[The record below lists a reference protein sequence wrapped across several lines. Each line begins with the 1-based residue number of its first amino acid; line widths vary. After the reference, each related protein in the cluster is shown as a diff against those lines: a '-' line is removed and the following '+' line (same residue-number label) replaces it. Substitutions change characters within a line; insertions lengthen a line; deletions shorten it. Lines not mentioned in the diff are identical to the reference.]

1 MNLRNLLFVAGAVAS
16 LIAPAALRAQAPPS
30 ADLQAAPQTAAAPD
44 KQNKDSAKDSAATL
58 FPHSESSRF
67 WASGQGNIILQWHP
81 AFRSPYSGPNSL
93 SAAAQ
98 NATSR
103 VFTLYLGVQITKSFE
118 VIFSPESA
126 GGAGVGAALGLAGF
140 TNLDV
145 VRNPELG
152 ANPYVGRFFVH
163 KTFALSSESEPV
175 ERGPLDLETAVPKRR
190 IDLRAGKLSLVD
202 FFDLNSAG
210 SDSHLQFLNWTI
222 DNNGGYDYAADTR
235 GYTVGA
241 EAEYHDRGWAMRFSE
256 ALMPRVANGIQFDW
270 KITRSRAENFE
281 LELHPTLA
289 ARRQTILRLLTYANH
304 ADMGDYR
311 EAIDAF
317 LAHHTTT
324 PDVVAA
330 RAEGRVKYGFGANVE
345 QPVNSRITA
354 FARWGWNEGRHESF
368 AYTEVNETISLGV
381 AGSGERWHR
390 KLDHLGAA
398 FTDNEISGD
407 HRRYL
412 QLGGEGFLLGDG
424 NLNYGHEKI
433 MEAFYTAH
441 LWRGVFGS
449 FDLQHV
455 NNPGYNRDR
464 GPVLMPAMRLHVD
477 F

>member
-1 MNLRNLLFVAGAVAS
+1 MSLL
-16 LIAPAALRAQAPPS
+16 APALVRAQASPPANS
-30 ADLQAAPQTAAAPD
+30 TAAPQTAAAQD
-44 KQNKDSAKDSAATL
+44 QQSRDTEHDSAATL
-58 FPHSESSRF
+58 FPHPESSRF

-98 NATSR
+98 SATSR
-103 VFTLYLGVQITKSFE
+103 LFTLYLGVQITRNFE

-152 ANPYVGRFFVH
+152 ANPYIGRFFMH
-163 KTFALSSESEPV
+163 KTLALSSESEPA
-175 ERGPLDLETAVPKRR
+175 ERGPLDLETSVPVRR
-190 IDLRAGKLSLVD
+190 IDLRAGKFSMAD

-235 GYTVGA
+235 GYTVGV

-256 ALMPRVANGIQFDW
+256 ALMPRVANGIQYDW
-270 KITRSRAENFE
+270 KISRSRSENFE
-281 LELHPTLA
+281 LELRPVVMPK
-289 ARRQTILRLLTYANH
+289 RQTIARLLTYANH
-304 ADMGDYR
+304 ADMGNYR
-311 EAIDAF
+311 EAINDF
-317 LAHHTTT
+317 LAHRTSV
-324 PDVVAA
+324 PDIVAA
-330 RAEGRVKYGFGANVE
+330 RAQGRVKYGFGVNLE
-345 QPVNSRITA
+345 QPVNSWITA
-354 FARWGWNEGRHESF
+354 FVRWGWNEGRHESF
-368 AYTEVNETISLGV
+368 VYTEVNETVSFGV

-433 MEAFYTAH
+433 VEAFYTAH
-441 LWRGVFGS
+441 LWRGLFGS

-464 GPVLMPAMRLHVD
+464 GPVVMPAMRLHVD